1 MFIVISNS
9 KYRNIGAEII
19 KDVKLK
25 RYKFGVIWDLYR
37 LV

>member
-25 RYKFGVIWDLYR
+25 DINLELYEIYID
-37 LV
+37 